1 MGLSPGVRIWG
12 ASRIGSSRNGS
23 SPVSITA
30 RQKRRIRRTQE
41 SARERRELESH
52 RHSLSPLQPR
62 HPDYWRDL
70 SVEIA
75 GTIISAVLVFGFA
88 RLFGYIERPSG
99 RSELLR
105 LLGLLAVVFTVVFGS
120 VRVHRVRANHPGAS
134 SARLFTAYLR
144 AIGPHWSIPML
155 LVGVSLGLGYF

>member
-1 MGLSPGVRIWG
+1 M
-12 ASRIGSSRNGS
+12 
-23 SPVSITA
+23 SITA

-88 RLFGYIERPSG
+88 RVFGYIERPSG

-105 LLGLLAVVFTVVFGS
+105 LLGLVAVVFAIAFAA
-120 VRVHRVRANHPGAS
+120 VRVRRVRADHPGAS
-134 SARLFTAYLR
+134 SGRLFTDYLR
-144 AIGPHWSIPML
+144 AIGPHWSIPTL
-155 LVGVSLGLGYF
+155 VVGVALCLGYF

>member
-1 MGLSPGVRIWG
+1 
-12 ASRIGSSRNGS
+12 
-23 SPVSITA
+23 
-30 RQKRRIRRTQE
+30 
-41 SARERRELESH
+41 
-52 RHSLSPLQPR
+52 LQPR

-105 LLGLLAVVFTVVFGS
+105 LLGLVAVVFAVVFAA
-120 VRVHRVRANHPGAS
+120 VRVRRVRADHPGAS
-134 SARLFTAYLR
+134 SGRLLTAYLR

-155 LVGVSLGLGYF
+155 LVGVALGLGYF

>member
-1 MGLSPGVRIWG
+1 
-12 ASRIGSSRNGS
+12 
-23 SPVSITA
+23 VSITA

-52 RHSLSPLQPR
+52 HHSLIPLQPR

-70 SVEIA
+70 SVEIG

-88 RLFGYIERPSG
+88 RVFGYIERPSV

-105 LLGLLAVVFTVVFGS
+105 LLGLVAVAFAVVLAS
-120 VRVHRVRANHPGAS
+120 VRVRRVRSDHPGAS
-134 SARLFTAYLR
+134 NARLFTAYLR

-155 LVGVSLGLGYF
+155 LVGVALCLGYY